1 MAKDFVHLHVHSQYS
16 LLDSVCRIEGLAET
30 AKEFGMPALAIT
42 DNGNLFGAV
51 EFYNSCRKAG
61 VKPIIGAEV
70 YIAPQSRFERQTHGL
85 HGASYPF
92 VLLAKD
98 EAGYRNL
105 IQIVTVGYLE
115 GFYYRP
121 RVDKE
126 ILKKYSKGLIALS
139 GGLRAEIPHLLNIG
153 QGEKA
158 SAAALEYQE
167 IFGKENFYIEIIRS
181 GLREQERVNP
191 LLIGLA
197 EKLKIELVAAND
209 VHYLKREFQ
218 KAHEVLTCI
227 QTQTILSDP
236 NRIRLQTDEFYF
248 KSGQEMQEL
257 FKDLPQAL
265 ANTARIAERCN
276 LEFDFTKTHVPQF
289 VPPVGKTQG
298 EYLKE
303 LTFEGLKNR
312 YGKTFSQAV
321 EKRALYELGVIE
333 KSGYTS
339 YFLIVW
345 DFVRFSKEKNI
356 PVGPGRGSA
365 AGSVVSFA
373 LGITDIDP
381 LPYDLLFER
390 FLNPERVSMPDI
402 DIDFCYERRDE
413 VIQYVTD
420 KYSKENV
427 AQIITFGTMMA
438 KAVIRDVGRVMA
450 IPYAEVDKIA
460 KLIPLELEITI
471 DAALEREP
479 ELKNLYKTNPQ
490 ITELI
495 NTSRILEGITR
506 HASTHAAGVVI
517 SEKPLREHVPLFKTG
532 DGQISTM
539 FSMESLEKIG
549 LLKMD
554 FLGLR
559 TLTVIDDTLKIV
571 KRIQK
576 VDIDWNKIPLDDSKT
591 FEMLCRAQSA
601 GVFQL
606 ESSGMRDI
614 LKKLR
619 PDKFEDL
626 IAILALYRPGPIGS
640 GMVDE
645 FIKRKHGQIPIT
657 YDHPLLEPILKDTYG
672 IIVFQEQI
680 MKIVNVLAGFSLGKS
695 DSLRRAI
702 SKKKEEVMQEARA
715 DFVKGCV
722 EHKIEKRIA
731 DKIFNFIVHFAGY
744 GFNKSHSAAYAVISY
759 RTAYLKANAPVEFMT
774 ALLSSEKDNTD
785 KVVLY
790 IDEAKRMG
798 IQVLPPDVNE
808 SFPQFTVVGGDVTP
822 PPVSPHHFNAVGSS
836 AEGGPIASRSEET
849 GGGVIRFGLS
859 AVKNVGQTAI
869 DAIIQGRIK
878 RDRFKNFHDLTEHVD
893 LRVVNR
899 KVLESLIKCGA
910 FDSMGLF
917 RSQLFQI
924 LDQALGLAGQVQ
936 KDRESGQRSFFD
948 TALENSTGFFKE
960 NTHEIPKIPEWPESE
975 KLLYEKEMLGFYV
988 TGHPLERYEKELKS
1002 YSTVST
1008 GTLAQHK
1015 DGEEVVIGG
1024 LVNKLKFTQT
1034 KRTNEKMAIVG
1045 LEDLEGT
1052 LDLLVFPKTFKDY
1065 GQYLVKDAILFF
1077 KGNLDTKEQNAK
1089 LLVSEITPVAQIH
1102 GKLARSIHVRF
1113 LAEGLEENRLKVLQ
1127 EILSKHPGS
1136 IPVYL
1141 EFLDPQKGNSQLLVD
1156 RSLFVRPNEKL
1167 VDSLREALGQEAIF
1181 LRT

>member
-1 MAKDFVHLHVHSQYS
+1 MSDFVHLHVHSQYS
-16 LLDSVCRIEGLAET
+16 LLDSVCRIEEMAKL
-30 AKEFGMPALAIT
+30 AKEYGMPALAIT
-42 DNGNLFGAV
+42 DNGNLFGTV
-51 EFYNSCRKAG
+51 EFYNVCKKAG

-70 YIAPQSRFERQTHGL
+70 YIAPQSRIERSTHGL

-98 EAGYRNL
+98 ETGYRNL
-105 IQIVTVGYLE
+105 IQLVTIGYLE

-121 RVDKE
+121 RIDKE
-126 ILKKYSKGLIALS
+126 VLRQYSKGLIALS
-139 GGLRAEIPHLLNIG
+139 GGLRAEIPHQLNLG
-153 QGEKA
+153 QAAKA
-158 SAAALEYQE
+158 EAAAREYLE
-167 IFGKENFYIEIIRS
+167 IFGKDNFYVEIIRS

-197 EKLKIELVAAND
+197 EKLGIGLVAAND
-209 VHYLKREFQ
+209 VHYLKRQFQ

-227 QTQTILSDP
+227 QTQTTLDDP

-248 KSGQEMQEL
+248 KSGKEMEEL
-257 FKDLPQAL
+257 FKDLPA
-265 ANTARIAERCN
+265 AVSNTALIAGRCN
-276 LEFDFTKTHVPQF
+276 LELDFTKTHVPQF
-289 VPPVGKTQG
+289 APPKGKTQFD
-298 EYLKE
+298 YLRE
-303 LTFEGLKNR
+303 LTFQGLKDR
-312 YGKTFSQAV
+312 YGDPLTDAV
-321 EKRALYELGVIE
+321 KKRAEYELGVIQ

-365 AGSVVSFA
+365 AGSVVSYA

-413 VIQYVTD
+413 VIRYVTE
-420 KYSKENV
+420 KYSKDNV

-438 KAVIRDVGRVMA
+438 KAVIRDVGRVMS
-450 IPYAEVDKIA
+450 IPYSEVDKIA
-460 KLIPLELEITI
+460 KLIPTELDITI
-471 DAALEREP
+471 DAALEREA

-495 NTSRILEGITR
+495 NTSRILEGMTR

-559 TLTVIDDTLKIV
+559 TLTVIDDTLKII

-576 VDIDWNKIPLDDSKT
+576 VDIDWGKIPLNDPKT
-591 FEMLCRAQSA
+591 FEMLNKAQSA

-657 YDHPLLEPILKDTYG
+657 YDHALLEPILKDTYG

-702 SKKKEEVMQEARA
+702 SKKKEEVMQETRA

-722 EHKIEKRIA
+722 DHKIEKRIA

-759 RTAYLKANAPVEFMT
+759 RTAYLKANYPIEFMT

-790 IDEAKRMG
+790 IDEAKHMG
-798 IQVLPPDVNE
+798 INVLPPDVNE
-808 SFPQFTVVGGDVTP
+808 SFPQFTVVGSDT
-822 PPVSPHHFNAVGSS
+822 
-836 AEGGPIASRSEET
+836 
-849 GGGVIRFGLS
+849 IRFGLA

-878 RDRFKNFHDLTEHVD
+878 QNRFKDFYNFTENVD

-910 FDSMGLF
+910 FDSMGLY
-917 RSQLFQI
+917 RSQLFAI
-924 LDQALGLAGQVQ
+924 LDRALGVAGEVQ
-936 KDRESGQRSFFD
+936 KDRLSGQRSFFD
-948 TALENSTGFFKE
+948 LGGESVGFSQKSS
-960 NTHEIPKIPEWPESE
+960 HDIPKIAEWPENE

-1002 YSTVST
+1002 YSTVSVA
-1008 GTLAQHK
+1008 TLAQRK

-1024 LVNKLKFTQT
+1024 LVSKLKFTQT
-1034 KRTNEKMAIVG
+1034 KRTNEKMAIVT

-1052 LDLLVFPKTFKDY
+1052 LDLLVFPKTFKDF
-1065 GQYLVKDAILFF
+1065 GQHLVKDAILFF
-1077 KGNLDTKEQNAK
+1077 KGNLDKKEQDPK
-1089 LLVSEITPVAQIH
+1089 LLVSEITPVANIH
-1102 GKLARSIHVRF
+1102 GKLTRSIHVR
-1113 LAEGLEENRLKVLQ
+1113 LAAEGLADTRLKELQ
-1127 EILSKHPGS
+1127 TILSQHPGS

-1141 EFLDPQKGNSQLLVD
+1141 EFLDAEKGNSQLLVD
-1156 RSLFVRPNEKL
+1156 RSLFVKPNEKL
-1167 VDSLREALGQEAIF
+1167 VDSLQEALGKEAIF

>member
-1 MAKDFVHLHVHSQYS
+1 MASEFVHLHVHSQYS
-16 LLDSVCRIEGLAET
+16 LLDAVCPIHALAQRAAEL
-30 AKEFGMPALAIT
+30 KMPALAIT
-42 DNGNLFGAV
+42 DNGNMFGAI
-51 EFYNSCRKAG
+51 EFYSACQKAG

-70 YIAPQSRFERQTHGL
+70 YVAPQSRFERSTRGL
-85 HGASYPF
+85 QGASYPL
-92 VLLAKD
+92 VLLCQD
-98 EAGYRNL
+98 QAGYRNL
-105 IQIVTVGYLE
+105 MELVSIGYLE

-126 ILKKYSKGLIALS
+126 VLQKHSKGLIALS
-139 GGLRAEIPHLLNIG
+139 GGIRAEVPHLLNIG

-158 SAAALEYQE
+158 VQAAKEYQD
-167 IFGKENFYIEIIRS
+167 IFGKENFYLEIIRS
-181 GLREQERVNP
+181 GIREQDRVNDEIVK
-191 LLIGLA
+191 LGNKLGIG
-197 EKLKIELVAAND
+197 LVAAND

-218 KAHEVLTCI
+218 QAHEILTCI
-227 QTQTILSDP
+227 QTQNLLDDP
-236 NRIRLQTDEFYF
+236 NRVKSPSDEFYF
-248 KSGQEMQEL
+248 KTADEMKEL
-257 FKDLPQAL
+257 FKDIPEAVT
-265 ANTARIAERCN
+265 NTVKIAQRCD
-276 LEFDFTKTHVPQF
+276 LKLDFTKTYVPQF
-289 VPPVGKTQG
+289 VPPKGKTQE

-303 LTFEGLKNR
+303 LTWEGLRKR
-312 YGKTFSQAV
+312 YKPLTEVV
-321 EKRALYELGVIE
+321 EKRVQHELSVIQ

-345 DFVRFSKEKNI
+345 DFVHFAKQKAI

-365 AGSVVSFA
+365 AGSVVSYA

-402 DIDFCYERRDE
+402 DIDFCYENRDE
-413 VIQYVTD
+413 VIKYVTE
-420 KYSKENV
+420 KYSKDNV

-438 KAVIRDVGRVMA
+438 KAVIRDVGRVMN
-450 IPYAEVDKIA
+450 IPYSEVDKIA
-460 KLIPLELEITI
+460 KLIPTELDITI
-471 DAALEREP
+471 EDALEREP
-479 ELKNLYKTNPQ
+479 ELKALYKTNPQ
-490 ITELI
+490 ITRLI
-495 NTSRILEGITR
+495 DNSRILEGSTR

-517 SEKPLREHVPLFKTG
+517 SERPLREHVPLFKTG

-539 FSMESLEKIG
+539 YAMESLEKIG

-559 TLTVIDDTLKIV
+559 TLTVIDDTMKII

-576 VDIDWNKIPLDDSKT
+576 KELNWDEIPLNDAKT
-591 FEMLCRAQSA
+591 FDALSRAQSI

-645 FIKRKHGQIPIT
+645 FIKRKHGQIPIS

-695 DSLRRAI
+695 DTLRRAI
-702 SKKKEEVMQEARA
+702 SKKKEDIMHEARE
-715 DFVKGCV
+715 DFVQGCLQNKV
-722 EHKIEKRIA
+722 EKRVA

-744 GFNKSHSAAYAVISY
+744 GFNKSHSAAYAMISY
-759 RTAYLKANAPVEFMT
+759 RTAYLKANFPVEFMT

-790 IDEAKRMG
+790 IDESKRMG
-798 IQVLPPDVNE
+798 LKILPPDVNE
-808 SFPQFTVVGGDVTP
+808 SFPQFTVVAADTV
-822 PPVSPHHFNAVGSS
+822 
-836 AEGGPIASRSEET
+836 
-849 GGGVIRFGLS
+849 RFGLS

-878 RDRFKNFHDLTEHVD
+878 QNRFKSFYDFTEYVD

-910 FDSMGLF
+910 FDTMGLF
-917 RSQLFQI
+917 RSQLFAI
-924 LDQALGLAGQVQ
+924 LDQALSMAGEIQ
-936 KDRESGQRSFFD
+936 KDRESGQISFFGSFEKD
-948 TALENSTGFFKE
+948 QSFHKNFQ
-960 NTHEIPKIPEWPESE
+960 NIPSIPEWTESE
-975 KLLYEKEMLGFYV
+975 LLLNEKEMLGFYV
-988 TGHPLERYEKELKS
+988 TGHPLTRYQRELKS

-1008 GTLAQHK
+1008 ATIGK
-1015 DGEEVVIGG
+1015 RRDGEEVVIGG
-1024 LVNKLKFTQT
+1024 LVSKLKFTQT
-1034 KRTNEKMAIVG
+1034 KRTNEKMAIVT
-1045 LEDLEGT
+1045 LEDLEGAI
-1052 LDLLVFPKTFKDY
+1052 DLLVFPKTFKDY
-1065 GQYLVKDAILFF
+1065 GQHLVKDSILFF
-1077 KGNLDTKEQNAK
+1077 KGNVDKKEQDPK
-1089 LLVSEITPVAQIH
+1089 LLANEIVPITEVH
-1102 GKLARSIHVRF
+1102 KKFTRSIHVRL
-1113 LAEGLEENRLKVLQ
+1113 LASGLQ
-1127 EILSKHPGS
+1127 ESTMKDLQEVLAKHPGN

-1141 EFLDPQKGNSQLLVD
+1141 EFVDQNNARSQMLVD
-1156 RSLFVRPNEKL
+1156 RSLFVRPDENL
-1167 VDSLREALGQEAIF
+1167 VSSLQQLAGPEAVSLKI
-1181 LRT
+1181 

>member
-1 MAKDFVHLHVHSQYS
+1 MAKEFVHLHVHSQYS
-16 LLDSVCRIEGLAET
+16 LLDSVCRIDDLAQK
-30 AKEFGMPALAIT
+30 AKEYGMPALAIT
-42 DNGNLFGAV
+42 DNGNLFGVV
-51 EFYNSCRKAG
+51 EFYNSCKKAG

-139 GGLRAEIPHLLNIG
+139 GSVRAEIPHLLNIG

-167 IFGKENFYIEIIRS
+167 IFGKDNFYIEIVRS
-181 GLREQERVNP
+181 GLREQEKVNP

-197 EKLKIELVAAND
+197 EKLGIGLVAAND

-218 KAHEVLTCI
+218 KAHEVLMCI
-227 QTQTILSDP
+227 QTQTTLQDP

-248 KSGQEMQEL
+248 KSGREMQEL
-257 FKDLPQAL
+257 FKDIPQAL
-265 ANTARIAERCN
+265 DNAAQIAERCN
-276 LEFDFTKTHVPQF
+276 LELDFTKTHVPQF
-289 VPPVGKTQG
+289 VQPEGKTQAQ
-298 EYLKE
+298 YLKE
-303 LTFEGLKNR
+303 LTFTGLKSR
-312 YGKTFSQAV
+312 YGEVLSETV
-321 EKRALYELGVIE
+321 EKRALYELDVIQ

-345 DFVRFSKEKNI
+345 DFVRFAKEKNI

-413 VIQYVTD
+413 VIRYVTE
-420 KYSKENV
+420 KYSEENV

-460 KLIPLELEITI
+460 KLIPTELEITI
-471 DAALEREP
+471 EMALEREP

-495 NTSRILEGITR
+495 NTSRILEGMTR

-517 SEKPLREHVPLFKTG
+517 SERPLREHVPLFKTG

-559 TLTVIDDTLKIV
+559 TLTVIDDTLKII

-576 VDIDWNKIPLDDSKT
+576 VDIEWNKIPLDDSKT
-591 FEMLCRAQSA
+591 FEMLCRAQSG

-702 SKKKEEVMQEARA
+702 SKKKEEILQEARA
-715 DFVKGCV
+715 DFVKGCI

-759 RTAYLKANAPVEFMT
+759 RTAYLKANYPIEFMT

-785 KVVLY
+785 KVVMY
-790 IDEAKRMG
+790 IDETKHMG
-798 IQVLPPDVNE
+798 IKVLPPDVNE
-808 SFPQFTVVGGDVTP
+808 SFPQFTVVG
-822 PPVSPHHFNAVGSS
+822 
-836 AEGGPIASRSEET
+836 SES
-849 GGGVIRFGLS
+849 IRFGLS
-859 AVKNVGQTAI
+859 AVKNVGQVAI

-878 RDRFKNFHDLTEHVD
+878 LNRFKDFYNFTENVD
-893 LRVVNR
+893 LRVANR

-910 FDSMGLF
+910 FDSMGF
-917 RSQLFQI
+917 YRSQLFAI
-924 LDQALGLAGQVQ
+924 LDRALGVAGEVQ

-948 TALENSTGFFKE
+948 VLPADGGFFKE
-960 NTHEIPKIPEWPESE
+960 GGHEVPKMPEWPENE
-975 KLLYEKEMLGFYV
+975 KLFFEKEMLGFYV

-1008 GTLAQHK
+1008 GTLALKK
-1015 DGEEVVIGG
+1015 DGDEVVIGG

-1034 KRTNEKMAIVG
+1034 KRTNEKMAIVT

-1052 LDLLVFPKTFKDY
+1052 LDLLVFPKTFKDF
-1065 GQYLVKDAILFF
+1065 GQHLVKDAILFF
-1077 KGNLDTKEQNAK
+1077 KGNLDKKEQDAK
-1089 LLVSEITPVAQIH
+1089 LLVSEITPIANIH
-1102 GKLARSIHVRF
+1102 GKLTRSIHVR
-1113 LAEGLEENRLKVLQ
+1113 LVSEGLHEDRLKLLQ
-1127 EILSKHPGS
+1127 DILSKHPGS

-1141 EFLDPQKGNSQLLVD
+1141 EFSDPQKGNSQLLVD
-1156 RSLFVRPNEKL
+1156 RSLFVKPNEKL
-1167 VDSLREALGQEAIF
+1167 VDSLQEALGKEAVF